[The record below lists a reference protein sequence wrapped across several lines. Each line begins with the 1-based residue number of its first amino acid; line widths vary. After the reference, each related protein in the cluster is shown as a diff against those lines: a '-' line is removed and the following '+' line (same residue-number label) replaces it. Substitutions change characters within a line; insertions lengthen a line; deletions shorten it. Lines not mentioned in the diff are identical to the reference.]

1 MSSYAMQAAPDNGF
15 SAMTNCPSVTQFML
29 NSFLLL
35 NLTSAISP
43 GPAPHC
49 PRPPGERRRARC
61 GIAFP
66 TSRNDSPALFYCIV
80 LCIIGSVAR
89 GLGDTAICQV
99 HLLGENAKG
108 RMADPVGAY
117 LLSNRRGA
125 LASAIPLSSHTQAPV
140 SWPHKPTAAQRK
152 RSALTCAPFAVWAG
166 PCSTWLHGHPAF

>member
-1 MSSYAMQAAPDNGF
+1 MTSYAMQAAPDNGF

-49 PRPPGERRRARC
+49 PRPPGERRGARFE
-61 GIAFP
+61 IAFP

-80 LCIIGSVAR
+80 FCIIGLVAR
-89 GLGDTAICQV
+89 ALGDTAICQV

-108 RMADPVGAY
+108 IMADPVGAY

-125 LASAIPLSSHTQAPV
+125 LAAAIPLSSHTEASV
-140 SWPHKPTAAQRK
+140 SCPHKPTSTQEIG
-152 RSALTCAPFAVWAG
+152 SASVHAVCRPAG
-166 PCSTWLHGHPAF
+166 SCSTWLHRHPAF